1 MNMSKKGNLTKNMP
15 NDLSTTRA
23 CINRH
28 LPAISDMN
36 DQELQFVVSRAL
48 AQERTILENRKA
60 VGIDFNSLS
69 ENLTLGNLGL
79 ELPDGW
85 GDLLDFLA
93 LPLITGIQSG
103 AMTPEMLEITTSPLL
118 LLLRLLLLNSVSE
131 ADEAIRPIGFVA
143 QELFDILRLM
153 PRLRNGGPRLLQRMQ
168 SCIHALTT
176 WTPD

>member
-1 MNMSKKGNLTKNMP
+1 MP
-15 NDLSTTRA
+15 NELSTTRA

-36 DQELQFVVSRAL
+36 DQELQFVVSRTL
-48 AQERTILENRKA
+48 VQERTILENRPWE
-60 VGIDFNSLS
+60 DSLS

-85 GDLLDFLA
+85 GDFLDFLA

-118 LLLRLLLLNSVSE
+118 LLLRLLLLNSASE

-153 PRLRNGGPRLLQRMQ
+153 PKLRNGGPRLLQRMQ

-176 WTPD
+176 WTPDES